1 MHEHMHA
8 MHEPLTL
15 ISALLLGF
23 FSSSHCLVMCGGIAA
38 AIGSRAEK
46 NRIRTIM
53 MFNGG
58 RLISYSLLGLLVSF
72 LGLWLQEQNHTL
84 MLYMRTFAGVMLI
97 LMGFYVARWWMV
109 LTQFE
114 RFGQPRSEE
123 HTSELQSRPHL

>member
-46 NRIRTIM
+46 HRIRTIV
-53 MFNGG
+53 MFN
-58 RLISYSLLGLLVSF
+58 S
-72 LGLWLQEQNHTL
+72 TL
-84 MLYMRTFAGVMLI
+84 R
-97 LMGFYVARWWMV
+97 
-109 LTQFE
+109 
-114 RFGQPRSEE
+114 
-123 HTSELQSRPHL
+123 